1 MWDQLLAGF
10 ANGLDQLA
18 HEFGDHG
25 PLDWMLFFA
34 PLILLEIPLVYL
46 PIVGVVVARWLGYP
60 RIDRVRRD
68 TFLASGPR
76 VSVVI
81 AGRNEGATVES
92 AIRSLL
98 DQDFPVF
105 EIIVVDD
112 ASEDDMEAVCRRYAR
127 RGLIRYVR
135 NDAALGRGGRPA
147 ATNMGTRLA
156 NGDYV
161 VSVDA
166 DTTFDRRMIR
176 EIVAPFADPR
186 IGVVAGNILVRNEDV
201 NILTQVQTL
210 EYITSI
216 DLSKRWAALFGR
228 TLQASGALGGF
239 RRSALMDIGG
249 WDPELAED
257 GDISLRLVKAGW
269 KTAFAP
275 EAVAITEAP
284 TELGVLVRQRSR
296 WDRGELRTYFRK
308 HRRAMLPSVSGLSY
322 ASGMW
327 IEFLF
332 AVVATL
338 MYPVYTVWLMM
349 QGWHLFL
356 FVLMASTAFYTLLS
370 ILPLVC
376 IGAITDRIKRPWSM
390 LEAALVTPIYKAF
403 LRWVRVR
410 AMLFELLRIR
420 YEDSFLPEKVWTH
433 APRW

>member
-1 MWDQLLAGF
+1 MWDQVLAEV
-10 ANGLDQLA
+10 ASGLDRLA
-18 HEFGDHG
+18 HDFGDHG
-25 PLDWMLFFA
+25 LLDWMLFFG
-34 PLILLEIPLVYL
+34 PLIFLEIPLVYL
-46 PIVGVVVARWLGYP
+46 PIVGVVVAHWLGFP
-60 RIDRVRRD
+60 RIDRVRRKA
-68 TFLASGPR
+68 FLASGPR

-81 AGRNEGATVES
+81 AGRNEAATIES

-98 DQDFPVF
+98 DQDFPPF

-127 RGLIRYVR
+127 RGLIRYIR
-135 NDAALGRGGRPA
+135 NAAELGRGGRPA
-147 ATNMGTRLA
+147 ASNLGSQLA
-156 NGDYV
+156 NGDYI

-176 EIVAPFADPR
+176 EMVAPFADPR
-186 IGVVAGNILVRNEDV
+186 IGVVAGDILVRNEDV
-201 NILTQVQTL
+201 NVLTRLQTL

-216 DLSKRWAALFGR
+216 DLSKRWASLFGR

-275 EAVAITEAP
+275 DAVAITEAP
-284 TELGVLVRQRSR
+284 TDLRVLTRQRSR

-308 HRRAMLPSVSGLSY
+308 HRRAMLPSVSGISY
-322 ASGMW
+322 AFGMW
-327 IEFLF
+327 VEFLF
-332 AVVATL
+332 AFVATL
-338 MYPVYTVWLMM
+338 LYPVYTVWLAL
-349 QGWHLFL
+349 QGWHLLL
-356 FVLMASTAFYTLLS
+356 FVLVASTAFCTLLS
-370 ILPLVC
+370 MLPLVC

-390 LEAALVTPIYKAF
+390 LEAAILTPAYKSF

-410 AMLFELLRIR
+410 ALVLELLRIS
-420 YEDSFLPEKVWTH
+420 YEDSFLPETVWTH